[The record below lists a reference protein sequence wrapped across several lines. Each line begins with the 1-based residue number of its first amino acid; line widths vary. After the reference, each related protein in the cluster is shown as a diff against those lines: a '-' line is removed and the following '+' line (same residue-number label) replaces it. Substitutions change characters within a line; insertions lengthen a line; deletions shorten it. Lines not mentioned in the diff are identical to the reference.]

1 MMNKGASM
9 VRRSMGGAHRARKK
23 GSHVYLN
30 LDTRNAMKK
39 GDKTAERAQQNST
52 MIPADT
58 QQTKDKMG

>member
-1 MMNKGASM
+1 
-9 VRRSMGGAHRARKK
+9 MGGAHRARKK